1 MGADMCLA
9 VCEDPYNLDA
19 AKEII
24 EYRLGLIRGEE
35 LMEIAENYFCWE
47 LDDAA
52 DVRMKELR
60 ESDLFHINNFEEKVR
75 EEVAMDLGIR
85 KIREALEDI
94 IYSSDNGY
102 RRDIASMLLGGVHYL
117 FSGGMSWGD
126 NPSEAMTPINILYE
140 SGVLDGLGAHECDYE
155 AIKNS
160 LKC

>member
-9 VCEDPYNLDA
+9 VCEDPYDLDA

-24 EYRLGLIRGEE
+24 EYRLDLLRGEE

-52 DVRMKELR
+52 DLRMKELR
-60 ESDLFHINNFEEKVR
+60 EADLFHLNNFEERVR

-94 IYSSDNGY
+94 IYNNNSGY

-117 FSGGMSWGD
+117 FSGGD
-126 NPSEAMTPINILYE
+126 NPSEAMAPINILYE
-140 SGVLDGLGAHECDYE
+140 SGVLDGLGTHECDYE